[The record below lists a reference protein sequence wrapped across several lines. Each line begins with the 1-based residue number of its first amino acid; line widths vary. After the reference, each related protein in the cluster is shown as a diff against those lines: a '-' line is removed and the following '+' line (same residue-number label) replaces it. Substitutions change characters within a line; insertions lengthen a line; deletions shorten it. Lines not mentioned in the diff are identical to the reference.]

1 VSSLRTFGAF
11 IPSKIRANRRY
22 RETVR
27 DLMQFSDRELDDLGI
42 SRDEIDVIARQNV
55 ASSTTS

>member
-1 VSSLRTFGAF
+1 VSSFRTFGAF

-42 SRDEIDVIARQNV
+42 SRDEINVIARQNV

>member
-1 VSSLRTFGAF
+1 MFVTF
-11 IPSKIRANRRY
+11 ILPKIHAYQRY

-27 DLMQFSDRELDDLGI
+27 ELMQFSDRELGDLGI
-42 SRDEIDVIARQNV
+42 SRSEIDVIARQNG

>member
-11 IPSKIRANRRY
+11 TLSKICASWDY

-27 DLMQFSDRELDDLGI
+27 ELMQFSDRELDDLGI
-42 SRDEIDVIARQNV
+42 LRNEINVIARQNV

>member
-1 VSSLRTFGAF
+1 MSSLQTFGALT
-11 IPSKIRANRRY
+11 PSKIRANRRY

-42 SRDEIDVIARQNV
+42 SRNEINVIARQNV